1 MPRDWV
7 EKDLTF
13 CGFIAFE
20 CKIRADSP
28 IVISALKDSDHA
40 VTMLTGDSPLT
51 SIHVAK
57 EVNICVKNKEVAV
70 LMTTPAADSSADPK
84 TKSDLSAL
92 NARWVVHLDDG
103 SDHIIPFA
111 SGSSEQGSISEV
123 IKSYDLVTTEADFVA
138 IADAVSGAN
147 FAKAISDGTLD
158 IDEALGNVAS
168 SDGNFVSQARS
179 IWNDIG
185 SFRVFARMSPQGK
198 RYILAVLQK
207 LGKAAGTHVLM
218 CGDGGNDVGA
228 LKQANVGI
236 ALLAGHANAN
246 TTEKLAPKETDSSV
260 VLSGAGAEKKSAEDT
275 LNAHD
280 ADIKARAVAVDKM
293 RLAHMKIWSANY
305 QKIAQAEM
313 QEKIKE
319 LTEKGE
325 YTAMFSLMKDQAG
338 KIQKVCML

>member
-1 MPRDWV
+1 MSRDWV

-28 IVISALKDSDHA
+28 IVISALRDSDHS

-57 EVNICVKNKEVAV
+57 EVNICDQNKQVAV
-70 LMTTPAADSSADPK
+70 LMTSPAGSSADLK
-84 TKSDLSAL
+84 VKFDLPAL

-103 SDHIIPFA
+103 SEHIIPFA
-111 SGSSEQGSISEV
+111 SGSSGQGSISEV
-123 IKSYDLVTTEADFVA
+123 IKTYDLVTTEADFLA

-147 FAKAISDGTLD
+147 FTKAISDGTLD

-168 SDGNFVSQARS
+168 SDRKFVSQARS

-246 TTEKLAPKETDSSV
+246 TTEKLASKETDSSV
-260 VLSGAGAEKKSAEDT
+260 VLSGTGAEKKSAEDT

-293 RLAHMKIWSANY
+293 RQAHMKVWSANY
-305 QKIAQAEM
+305 QKVAQAEM
-313 QEKIKE
+313 QAKIKE

-325 YTAMFSLMKDQAG
+325 YSAMFSLMKDQAG
-338 KIQKVCML
+338 RIQRVRFL